1 MSGLGFA
8 RRSGRE
14 SPTRRIDRSRARL
27 SPWRGD
33 PEVAQLVI
41 APDASLGA
49 AEIRAWIDQARSE
62 GYRGI
67 VTAALN
73 DGETAPFLACDFTTH
88 ERLHLLAVDLL
99 GDPAAGVNGEPA
111 PCPNGEQA
119 PCPNGIDV
127 SISRVRRREHDAVL
141 ALDAAAFSGSW
152 RLGPIGL
159 RDALEATPARQF
171 RAARDAHDRH
181 HITGYA
187 ITGVAAPN
195 GYLQR
200 IATDP
205 ALVRHGI
212 GRALVLDAFRYLWRN
227 GATRAYV
234 NTQLDNTPALALYH
248 SCGFELLPHGLSVL
262 ERAL

>member
-8 RRSGRE
+8 RRAGRE
-14 SPTRRIDRSRARL
+14 SPTRRLDRSRVRL

-33 PEVAQLVI
+33 PEVAHLVT
-41 APDASLGA
+41 AAGVSLST
-49 AEIRAWIDQARSE
+49 AEIRAFVDQARAD
-62 GYRGI
+62 GFRGI

-73 DGETAPFLACDFTTH
+73 DREITPFAACDFVTH
-88 ERLHLLAVDLL
+88 ERLHLLAADLQA
-99 GDPAAGVNGEPA
+99 DAPA
-111 PCPNGEQA
+111 PEVPITRARRGEH
-119 PCPNGIDV
+119 
-127 SISRVRRREHDAVL
+127 EAVL
-141 ALDAAAFSGSW
+141 TLDAAAFSGAW

-159 RDALEATPARQF
+159 RDALDATPARQF
-171 RAARDAHDRH
+171 RVARDTQDRR

-187 ITGVAAPN
+187 ITGLAAPH

-205 ALVRHGI
+205 AVVRHGI
-212 GRALVLDAFRYLWRN
+212 GRALVADAFRYLWRN

-234 NTQLDNTPALALYH
+234 NTQLDNSAALALYQA
-248 SCGFELLPHGLSVL
+248 CGFELLPHGLSVL